1 MTKRTARRTEDNEGV
16 NGRNAYIARYGKETK
31 AREVWR
37 KEDKRWRTRE
47 REREKKMGTL
57 RKPICPFISG
67 RLN

>member
-1 MTKRTARRTEDNEGV
+1 MTKRTAKRTVDNEGV

-37 KEDKRWRTRE
+37 KEDKRWLQE
-47 REREKKMGTL
+47 REEKKVGTL

>member
-37 KEDKRWRTRE
+37 KEDKRWLH
-47 REREKKMGTL
+47 EREKKRWAL
-57 RKPICPFISG
+57 
-67 RLN
+67 